1 MYLLY
6 LDESGTQ
13 SDARHFVLAG
23 VAIHESSVYWP
34 TGALNRLES
43 EYFPDAPAGSVQFHA
58 THLRGNPSRRI
69 PVDIGQ
75 LNPEVRRQ
83 LLTRL
88 YEIMHGIHCRI
99 FAVVI
104 EKDGLADAEDP
115 YARAL
120 EEMLYRFD
128 RFLNRIY
135 RERNRSSKGI
145 AIIADSQYRN
155 KLEAASQQFIINGT
169 RWGKIYNLLEVPF
182 FTLSR
187 NSRLLQI
194 ADLVAN
200 TVYGR
205 YENGHAAQFDR
216 LLPKFD
222 LSPTAPLRGL
232 AHLPAEPAQCYLPC
246 CWPPP
251 RPNELPRTAAGA
263 SSGASK

>member
-13 SDARHFVLAG
+13 SRARHFVLAG

-34 TGALNRLES
+34 TRALNRLEA

-69 PVDIGQ
+69 PIDIGQ
-75 LNPEVRRQ
+75 LKPEGRRQ
-83 LLTRL
+83 LLTEL
-88 YEIMHGIHCRI
+88 YEVMHGIHCRI

-104 EKDGLADAEDP
+104 EKDGLADTEDP
-115 YARAL
+115 YMRAL

-128 RFLNRIY
+128 RFLNKMY
-135 RERNRSSKGI
+135 RERNRSSKGMV
-145 AIIADSQYRN
+145 IIADSPYRN
-155 KLEAASQQFIINGT
+155 KLETAGQQFIISGT
-169 RWGKIYNLLEVPF
+169 RWGRIHNLLEVPF

-222 LSPTAPLRGL
+222 LPPASPVRGL
-232 AHLPAEPAQCYLPC
+232 AHLHADPQQCYLPC

-251 RPNELPRTAAGA
+251 RPPETPPTAAGV
-263 SSGASK
+263 S

>member
-13 SDARHFVLAG
+13 SDARQYEVAG

-34 TGALNRLES
+34 TDALNRLET
-43 EYFPDAPAGSVQFHA
+43 EYFPNAPAGSVQFHA

-69 PVDIGQ
+69 PAVVGQ
-75 LNPEVRRQ
+75 LTPAVRQ
-83 LLTRL
+83 LLLDNL

-104 EKDGLADAEDP
+104 EKDGLADGEDP
-115 YARAL
+115 YVRAL

-128 RFLNRIY
+128 RFLNRMY
-135 RERNRSSKGI
+135 RERKRRGKGMV
-145 AIIADSQYRN
+145 IIADSPYRS
-155 KLEAASQQFIINGT
+155 KLETVGQQFISSGT
-169 RWGKIYNLLEVPF
+169 RWGKVYNLLEIPF

-187 NSRLLQI
+187 NSRPLQI

-205 YENGHAAQFDR
+205 YENGHAGQFDR
-216 LLPKFD
+216 LLPKFYQ
-222 LSPTAPLRGL
+222 SSNGPLHGL
-232 AHLPAEPAQCYLPC
+232 VHLPAESALCYQPC
-246 CWPPP
+246 CWPQ
-251 RPNELPRTAAGA
+251 RHDASRTDSVKAG
-263 SSGASK
+263 GV